1 MLLARLWCSILANPT
16 SLSLGK
22 THKKN
27 PQKNPTEK
35 AGQKSKNAVCCGK
48 LRGSMR
54 GNLFIRFQF
63 SNDSSQYYLISFHLQ
78 KDNG

>member
-1 MLLARLWCSILANPT
+1 MLLACLWFSISPNPT
-16 SLSLGK
+16 SLSLEK

-27 PQKNPTEK
+27 PQKKPTQK

-54 GNLFIRFQF
+54 GNLFIHFQF
-63 SNDSSQYYLISFHLQ
+63 SNDSSQFYFISFHLQ